1 MTELTIEPPKGPNW
15 SLVKDGVRS
24 VTLVFT
30 KGQDKNNSRKFTC
43 IAKNR
48 VTVAKLEYDN
58 YIGGE
63 RSAIQHVYMYIVGFV

>member
-1 MTELTIEPPKGPNW
+1 M
-15 SLVKDGVRS
+15 
-24 VTLVFT
+24 TLVFT

-43 IAKNR
+43 IAKNG

-63 RSAIQHVYMYIVGFV
+63 RSAIQTCILWDLYSACVHVYCVICIVHVYMYIV